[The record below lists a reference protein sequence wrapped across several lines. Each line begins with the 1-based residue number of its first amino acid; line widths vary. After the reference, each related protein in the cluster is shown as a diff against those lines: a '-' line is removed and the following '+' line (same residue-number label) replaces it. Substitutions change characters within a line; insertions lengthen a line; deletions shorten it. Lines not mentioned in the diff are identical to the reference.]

1 MTNEAGLQ
9 YEDLLKAKEIMSEP
23 GRFVEKDWTPQNCYV
38 NIEYEEKVWSTKD
51 IPHHLSYIVARNYIA
66 PNYTCILQNKGAEIE
81 GKGYGMSESEA
92 IKNSLKQYLQKWS
105 I

>member
-9 YEDLLKAKEIMSEP
+9 YEDLEKARDFILDEENNDVRFLK
-23 GRFVEKDWTPQNCYV
+23 V
-38 NIEYEEKVWSTKD
+38 EEKVWATKD
-51 IPHHLSYIVARNYIA
+51 IPNHLSYIVARSVIA
-66 PNYTCILQNKGAEIE
+66 PNYTCILQNKNSEIE

-92 IKNSLKQYLQKWS
+92 IKIALKQYLQKWM

>member
-9 YEDLLKAKEIMSEP
+9 YEDLEKAREIMSEP
-23 GRFVEKDWTPQNCYV
+23 GRFVEKLWT
-38 NIEYEEKVWSTKD
+38 TKD
-51 IPHHLSYIVARNYIA
+51 IPKHLAYIVARDYVA
-66 PNYTCILQNKGAEIE
+66 PNYTCFLQNKDAEIE

-92 IKNSLKQYLQKWS
+92 IETALKQYLQKWS